1 MLGWLRRRPTSA
13 TGLMAMLGR
22 PVDGWATWPGEEVG
36 ARAGRGRAGW
46 RGRLGQGRG
55 RAGWRFGLFG
65 FPIFLSPFL
74 IPYLF
79 IPLLYLLPN
88 APKLV
93 YMCCQHVQLLVGSS
107 RGYLRFSG
115 VHVKG
120 WHRWALIYKEGR
132 LTL

>member
-1 MLGWLRRRPTSA
+1 M
-13 TGLMAMLGR
+13 
-22 PVDGWATWPGEEVG
+22 VG
-36 ARAGRGRAGW
+36 PHGQEK
-46 RGRLGQGRG
+46 RLVREQ
-55 RAGWRFGLFG
+55 AVGWRFGLFG

-93 YMCCQHVQLLVGSS
+93 HMCCQHVQLLVGSS
-107 RGYLRFSG
+107 RGYLRVSG

-120 WHRWALIYKEGR
+120 WHRWALILQGR
-132 LTL
+132 SIDFLN